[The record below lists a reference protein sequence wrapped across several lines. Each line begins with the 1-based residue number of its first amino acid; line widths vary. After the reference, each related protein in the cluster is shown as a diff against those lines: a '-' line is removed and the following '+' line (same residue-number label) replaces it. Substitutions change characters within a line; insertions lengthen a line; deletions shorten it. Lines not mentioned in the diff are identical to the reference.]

1 MNYYW
6 SKEEV
11 NEKLDKLMTRACKSV
26 CEIRDKYKVDMRTAA
41 YILAVK
47 RVAETIKWRGIGC

>member
-11 NEKLDKLMTRACKSV
+11 NEKLDKLMKKAFKGV
-26 CEIRDKYKVDMRTAA
+26 AELKDKHKVDMRTAA
-41 YILAVK
+41 YILSVK
-47 RVAETIKWRGIGC
+47 RVAEAMKWRGVG